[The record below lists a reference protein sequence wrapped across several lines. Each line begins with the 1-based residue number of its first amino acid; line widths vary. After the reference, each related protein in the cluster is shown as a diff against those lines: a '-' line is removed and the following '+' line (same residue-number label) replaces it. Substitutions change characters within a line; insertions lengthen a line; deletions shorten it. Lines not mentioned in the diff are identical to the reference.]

1 MDDAALA
8 VVLGLFLRQVRQ
20 AAQGCS
26 ALLRSAQGC
35 CRGAGSGVAG
45 LAGGAGTRLCVAHTR
60 DTAQINSA
68 AMPANCIRIRAC
80 QRRAKGLAR
89 DPEII

>member
-26 ALLRSAQGC
+26 ALLRSALLRAAAVGPAVVWQAWLVELGPDF
-35 CRGAGSGVAG
+35 A
-45 LAGGAGTRLCVAHTR
+45 THTHEIRLR
-60 DTAQINSA
+60 
-68 AMPANCIRIRAC
+68 
-80 QRRAKGLAR
+80 
-89 DPEII
+89 